1 MCGIRAWR
9 RGGWSVCG
17 GLICEMLEAGEG
29 GVVVMRYY
37 YHSLKGGGNLVRI
50 KNQGPRVY
58 ENL

>member
-9 RGGWSVCG
+9 RGGRSVCG

-37 YHSLKGGGNLVRI
+37 Y
-50 KNQGPRVY
+50 
-58 ENL
+58 